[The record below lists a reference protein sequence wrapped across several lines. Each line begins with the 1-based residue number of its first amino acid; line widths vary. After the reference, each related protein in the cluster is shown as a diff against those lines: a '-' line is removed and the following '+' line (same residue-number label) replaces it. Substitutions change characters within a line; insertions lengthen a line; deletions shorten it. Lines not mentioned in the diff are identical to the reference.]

1 MRFWAKELDL
11 PVAIEFAA
19 YNQAFQQLLDP
30 ASLLA
35 RNPRGMNVVLVR
47 LEDWERNKAA
57 TNGHAAGNS
66 SDLIERAV
74 RELISAL
81 KSAAGRSAV
90 PYLVCLCPSAKALT
104 HEPHRAEFFQRKE
117 HELAAELAGLAN
129 VNVVTPEQLFALYPV
144 ADHYDPRG
152 DELGHVPYT
161 PEFFTALATMIART
175 LHLQR
180 RSPPKVIVLDCDQT
194 LWAGVCGEDGPDGI
208 ELRAPHRALQ
218 EFMRAQLDAGRL
230 LCLCS
235 KNSPEDVQAAFERH
249 PEWPLK
255 LEHFAANR
263 INWLPKSGNLKA
275 LAQELNLGL
284 ESFVLVDDNPVECA
298 EVQANC
304 PAALA
309 LQLPEDPERFPEFLK
324 HAWIFDHQTVT
335 AEDLKRT
342 DFYRQERERGQAHT
356 EALSMSEFVTQLDL
370 KVVIAELSSGELTR
384 AAQLTQRTSQ
394 FNCTTRRRNEAEIR
408 VLPDQSKTLVVSVSD
423 RFGDY
428 GLVGLVIYGFEK
440 DALAVETF
448 LLSCRALGRG
458 VEHQILANLGK
469 VAEAQ
474 GVAHVDVHFVS
485 SAKNKPALDFLEA
498 VGGPFRQALNGGYVF
513 RFPAEVAAG
522 ISFEPQNVAVASL
535 ALVPAGKSAAR
546 PDTRPTFARW
556 RWIALEASAV
566 NQIQAL
572 IEAKAGVR
580 SSSPSTSAAP
590 NTEVERE
597 LCHIWQELLRVERV
611 GLRDDFFD
619 LGGHS
624 LLAVRLFAQME
635 EKLHVKL
642 PIVTIFQSPTVEQL
656 AKAIKEQGSK
666 SADEGLLPIQ
676 AKGHRLPLFLVHGA
690 GGDVLWGYVNLAQHS
705 STEQPIYGIQA
716 GDAEEFATL
725 EEMAA
730 HYVSKVRAFQ
740 PVGPYHFGGYCFG
753 GNVAQEMA
761 RQLEAQ
767 GESVA
772 LLALLD
778 CAASNGTYER
788 FDWRRPTAVLDFT
801 RNITYWLD
809 DFFHLKP
816 EQRRSLVLRKLRTLP
831 RKLWSQFSGRHSRAD
846 FDLEEFIDVAHV
858 SERETRLWNNHL
870 GLLLRHVSKP
880 YDGQISLFRTRSHPL
895 VCSFE
900 NDLGWGNLAAK
911 VTITRIPGSHE
922 GIFVEPHVRH
932 LAREL
937 EQSLRPSS
945 QKSSHETPSPALA

>member
-1 MRFWAKELDL
+1 
-11 PVAIEFAA
+11 
-19 YNQAFQQLLDP
+19 
-30 ASLLA
+30 
-35 RNPRGMNVVLVR
+35 RNPRGLNVLLVR
-47 LEDWERNKAA
+47 LEDWERNEAA
-57 TNGHAAGNS
+57 TNGHAARNS

-81 KSAAGRSAV
+81 RSAAGRSAV
-90 PYLVCLCPSAKALT
+90 PYLVCICPSARAMA
-104 HEPHRAEFFQRKE
+104 HEPHRADFFQHKE
-117 HELAAELAGLAN
+117 QELAAELAVLAN
-129 VNVVTPEQLFALYPV
+129 VNVVTPGQLFALYPV
-144 ADHYDPRG
+144 PDHYDPRG

-161 PEFFTALATMIART
+161 PEYFTALATMIART

-180 RSPPKVIVLDCDQT
+180 RSAPKVIVLDCDQT

-235 KNSPEDVQAAFERH
+235 KNSPEDVQAVFERH

-255 LEHFAANR
+255 LEHFTANR

-275 LAQELNLGL
+275 LAQELNLGI

-304 PAALA
+304 PGALA
-309 LQLPEDPERFPEFLK
+309 LQLPEDPEQFPEFLK

-342 DFYRQERERGQAHT
+342 DFYRQERERVQAHT

-370 KVVIAELSSGELTR
+370 KVVIAELSPDELTR
-384 AAQLTQRTSQ
+384 AAQLTQRTNQ
-394 FNCTTRRRNEAEIR
+394 FNCTTRRRTETEIQG
-408 VLPDQSKTLVVSVSD
+408 LPDQSKTLVVSVSD

-428 GLVGLVIYGFEK
+428 GLVGLVIFGFEK

-469 VAEAQ
+469 VAKAQ
-474 GVAHVDVHFVS
+474 GAAHVDVHFVS
-485 SAKNKPALDFLEA
+485 SAKNKPALDFLET

-513 RFPAEVAAG
+513 RFPTEVAAG
-522 ISFEPQNVAVASL
+522 VAFEPHNITVDAL
-535 ALVPAGKSAAR
+535 ALVPAGESTSQLDA
-546 PDTRPTFARW
+546 RPTFARW

-590 NTEVERE
+590 NTQVERE

-611 GLRDDFFD
+611 GLRDDFFA

-624 LLAVRLFAQME
+624 LLAVRLFAQIE
-635 EKLHVKL
+635 QRLHVKL

-656 AKAIKEQGSK
+656 VRAMDQQAAQ
-666 SADEGLLPIQ
+666 APVDGLRPIQ
-676 AKGHRLPLFLVHGA
+676 ANGSRPPLYLVHGA
-690 GGDVLWGYVNLAQHS
+690 GGDVLWGYANLAQYS
-705 STEQPIYGIQA
+705 DPDQPIYGIQS
-716 GDAEEFATL
+716 GNGEEFKTL
-725 EEMAA
+725 EDMAT
-730 HYVSKVRAFQ
+730 HYLSAVRAFQ
-740 PVGPYHFGGYCFG
+740 PIGPYQLGGYCFG

-761 RQLEAQ
+761 RQLEAL

-772 LLALLD
+772 VLALLD
-778 CAASNGTYER
+778 CSASNGSYER
-788 FDWRRPTAVLDFT
+788 FDWRRPAAYFEFT
-801 RNITYWLD
+801 RNVTYWLD
-809 DFFHLKP
+809 DFRQLKAA
-816 EQRRSLVLRKLRTLP
+816 QRRSLVVRKLRTLP
-831 RKLWSQFSGRHSRAD
+831 RKLWSRISRTQAPTD
-846 FDLEEFIDVAHV
+846 FDLEEFIDVTHV
-858 SERETRLWNNHL
+858 SEQETRLWNNHL
-870 GLLLRHVSKP
+870 GLLVRHVSKP
-880 YDGQISLFRTRSHPL
+880 YRGSITLLRTRSHPL

-900 NDLGWGNLAAK
+900 DDLGWGKLASNI
-911 VTITRIPGSHE
+911 TIKRIPGSHE
-922 GIFVEPHVRH
+922 GIFVEPHVRC

-937 EQSLRPSS
+937 EESLRPSPQRS
-945 QKSSHETPSPALA
+945 RPVMPAPNLV